1 MMLESITAVFSN
13 LAFPVATVAILIVV
27 VYKQYTMMKAH
38 DEEYK
43 SAMLEYKSTIDD
55 YAKEIK
61 EQRAAT
67 IKAIETIDKYSSKL
81 DIIQHDVVDIKNH
94 LID

>member
-1 MMLESITAVFSN
+1 MMLESITALFSN
-13 LAFPVATVAILIVV
+13 LAFPVAMVAVLLCA
-27 VYKQYTMMKAH
+27 VYKQYNMMKAH

-43 SAMLEYKSTIDD
+43 STMLEYKSTIDD

-94 LID
+94 LIE

>member
-1 MMLESITAVFSN
+1 MLEAITAVFSN
-13 LAFPVATVAILIVV
+13 LAFPVAMVAVLIVV
-27 VYKQYTMMKAH
+27 VYKQYNMMKTH

-43 SAMLEYKSTIDD
+43 STILEYKSTSED

>member
-1 MMLESITAVFSN
+1 MLESITAIFSN
-13 LAFPVATVAILIVV
+13 LAFPVAMVVVLIVI
-27 VYKQYTMMKAH
+27 VYKQYNMMKTH

-43 SAMLEYKSTIDD
+43 STILDYKTTIDE
-55 YAKEIK
+55 YAREIK